1 MRNGS
6 DTHRNFELEEFIF
19 DDTIKEEV
27 TSLVSTYRSN
37 FQPNTNKNIF
47 VRDMALMMQ
56 GVPLFEELKYFYN
69 NDVCISCATCIS
81 VMKGKRYNLRTH
93 AYYFENAVHR
103 IEEAWE
109 YTHILLNQVL
119 GLELVI
125 GMDIWDT
132 NIQYRSGTWIFQ
144 KSDNGYVPIFTPY
157 KGKQLEDAVEIAKK
171 DNILLIASANKKKS
185 IFHKMVKRKF
195 AVNDR
200 IAKIQELFFS
210 EEACELHRIRNEF
223 VHRRPL
229 GAKYSVAPCIWGP
242 GQAVSIDPQGWFV
255 FLGKETLIEKNI
267 AIIRTVLQEIQDI
280 IYNHDLPNTKE
291 NENKEYFCVSG
302 QCSHCNEGILLPE
315 EMYDFFKERNLKI
328 PCPCCGKNGVSIKEC
343 MQVDDRFYFE
353 NLQQYNEAI
362 AKAEGSIFEEEDLD

>member
-6 DTHRNFELEEFIF
+6 DTHRNFDLEEFIF

-27 TSLVSTYRSN
+27 TSLVSIYRSS
-37 FQPNTNKNIF
+37 FQPKSNKNVF

-81 VMKGKRYNLRTH
+81 IMKGTRYNLRTH

-109 YTHILLNQVL
+109 YAHVLLNQVL

-132 NIQYRSGTWIFQ
+132 NIQYRSGTWNFQ
-144 KSDNGYVPIFTPY
+144 KSDHGYMPTFIPY
-157 KGKQLEDAVEIAKK
+157 ERKQLEDAIEIAER
-171 DNILLIASANKKKS
+171 DNILLIASVNKKKS
-185 IFHKMVKRKF
+185 IFHKMVKKKLAENERL
-195 AVNDR
+195 
-200 IAKIQELFFS
+200 AKIQELFFS
-210 EEACELHRIRNEF
+210 EEACELHRTRNEL

-229 GAKYSVAPCIWGP
+229 GAKYSVAPWILGP
-242 GQAVSIDPQGWFV
+242 GQAVSIDQQGWFV

-267 AIIRTVLQEIQDI
+267 AIIRTVLQEIQDM
-280 IYNHDLPNTKE
+280 IYNHDLPNSKE
-291 NENKEYFCVSG
+291 NEDKEYFCVSG
-302 QCSHCNEGILLPE
+302 QCPSCNEGIILPE
-315 EMYDFFKERNLKI
+315 EMYDFFKERKLKV
-328 PCPCCGKNGVSIKEC
+328 PCPCCGKTGVIKKEHI
-343 MQVDDRFYFE
+343 QVNDQFYYE
-353 NLQQYNEAI
+353 NWLQYNEAI
-362 AKAEGSIFEEEDLD
+362 AKEDGSIFEKE